1 MKAVLG
7 RLSSLVGFFFFG
19 LRDLGPAFQN
29 IMKEI
34 TFRSCRKMHIL
45 MMYWPIISICL
56 IA

>member
-34 TFRSCRKMHIL
+34 RPTFCSCGKMHIG
-45 MMYWPIISICL
+45 Y
-56 IA
+56 